1 MQTET
6 AKPLRTQKGQD
17 LIVHSTS
24 KSALLII
31 MTVSCLLQVGK
42 GYAGRANKSTTKA
55 EAAAICEEGFASV
68 EKLYL

>member
-6 AKPLRTQKGQD
+6 AKPLSTQKGQD

-24 KSALLII
+24 RIALL